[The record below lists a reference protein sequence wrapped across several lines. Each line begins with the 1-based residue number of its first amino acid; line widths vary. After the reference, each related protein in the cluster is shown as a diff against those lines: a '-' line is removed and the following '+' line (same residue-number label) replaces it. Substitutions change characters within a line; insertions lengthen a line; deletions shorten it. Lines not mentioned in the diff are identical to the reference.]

1 MTTAMHLV
9 LVVEDDAD
17 IRAVLRTVLE
27 GEHYR
32 VVEAENAARGE
43 AEARAHKPDLIVLD
57 LGLPDRDGVDLIR
70 SVRQSSPVPIV
81 VLSARTLESQKI
93 EALDAGADDFVVK
106 PFSAAELLARARAAL
121 RRNARGPEQ
130 AGLLRLGDLELDLV
144 RREAHGPQGEVH
156 LTPLEFRVLECLAR
170 QAGLVVKQAQLLRE
184 VWGPGREDD
193 TRGLRVAIMNLRS
206 KLEPDPGRPRHIVT
220 EAGIGYRLRS

>member
-1 MTTAMHLV
+1 MTAAMHLV

-27 GEHYR
+27 AERYR

-43 AEARAHKPDLIVLD
+43 AEARNHKPDLVVMD
-57 LGLPDRDGVDLIR
+57 LGLPDKDGVDLIR
-70 SVRQSSPVPIV
+70 SVRRFSPVPIV
-81 VLSARTLESQKI
+81 VLSARTLEAQKI

-121 RRNARGPEQ
+121 RRNARTPEQ
-130 AGLLRLGDLELDLV
+130 AGSIRLGDVELDLV
-144 RREAHGPQGEVH
+144 RREARGPRGEIH
-156 LTPLEFRVLECLAR
+156 LTPLEYRVLECLAR
-170 QAGLVVKQAQLLRE
+170 QSGLVVKQAQLLRE

-206 KLEPDPGRPRHIVT
+206 KLERDPGRPRHIVT